1 MGIPFTGLLMTGS
14 RITNY
19 REKVHFLYAAKIIGS
34 AVCTCKEQK
43 LVGLKLLVV
52 QPVSLL
58 TLENEGKPVV
68 AIDAVGAGE
77 TEIVLVV
84 GGSSARQTAVTAD
97 KPVDATIMAVVD
109 HIDINGKKVFEKYK
123 EQDEPQVS

>member
-1 MGIPFTGLLMTGS
+1 M
-14 RITNY
+14 
-19 REKVHFLYAAKIIGS
+19 YAAKIIGN

-77 TEIVLVV
+77 SEVVLVV
-84 GGSSARQTAVTAD
+84 GGSSARQTAVTANM
-97 KPVDATIMAVVD
+97 PVDATIMAVVD
-109 HIDINGKKVFEKYK
+109 YIDINGKQVFEKYTGGDSK
-123 EQDEPQVS
+123 

>member
-1 MGIPFTGLLMTGS
+1 M
-14 RITNY
+14 
-19 REKVHFLYAAKIIGS
+19 YAAKIIGS

-52 QPVSLL
+52 QPISLM

-77 TEIVLVV
+77 SEVVLVV
-84 GGSSARQTAVTAD
+84 GGSSARQTDVTTNM
-97 KPVDATIMAVVD
+97 PVDATIMAVVD
-109 HIDINGKKVFEKYK
+109 HIDVGGKKIFEKYAGG
-123 EQDEPQVS
+123 DE